1 MRVLYKAPKD
11 TGFRELVVPNDLH
24 ALQELVG
31 GHIETVTIAED
42 ALILCNDEGR
52 ILQLEFNCEYGG
64 INFVGPIMIVGT
76 DGDEFCDCPMSIVMA
91 NGGINQ

>member
-11 TGFRELVVPNDLH
+11 TRFRELVVPNELRI
-24 ALQELVG
+24 LQELVG

-42 ALILCNDEGR
+42 ATILCNEDGR
-52 ILQLEFNCEYGG
+52 ILQQEFNCEYGG

-76 DGDEFCDCPMSIVMA
+76 DGDEFCDCPMSVVMA